1 MRQRSVARSR
11 SSSPGLGQQ
20 LPAHPI
26 QLAHVTPPEAA
37 QEGSQ
42 GGRRL
47 DHASQHPPNPAGAQ
61 RIGVVNAVAT
71 SQRRGHQGHHLV
83 AGVGSARSAAQVN
96 VAVNQLGQT
105 QALGQGDRQE
115 QPSIGHQTV
124 IVKGDLDAVGLL
136 KW

>member
-1 MRQRSVARSR
+1 MA
-11 SSSPGLGQQ
+11 
-20 LPAHPI
+20 
-26 QLAHVTPPEAA
+26 PPEAA

-42 GGRRL
+42 GGWRL
-47 DHASQHPPNPAGAQ
+47 DHASQHPPNPASAQ
-61 RIGVVNAVAT
+61 RSGVVNAVAT